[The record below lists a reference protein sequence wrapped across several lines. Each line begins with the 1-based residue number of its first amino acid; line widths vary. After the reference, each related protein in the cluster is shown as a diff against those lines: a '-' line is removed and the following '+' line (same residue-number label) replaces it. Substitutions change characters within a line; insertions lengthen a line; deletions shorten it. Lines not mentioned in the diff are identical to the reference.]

1 MTRAIKKFISFV
13 TAVALA
19 AVVFAAFSACGG
31 RNPVTPEPDN
41 RTEIVIGSDEYTP
54 YFYVGEDGEF
64 SGVDVEIATEAFLR
78 MGYRAEFKMID
89 WTEKDLLL
97 SSGDVD
103 CLWGSFTMT
112 GREDRY
118 DWAGPYLTSRQV
130 IVVPKNSGITKI
142 SDLAGKSLAC
152 QSTGQVDEIFSAAS
166 DGTGSVP
173 VLSRLY
179 CFDTFKL
186 AFAALRKNYVDAV
199 GGHETALVDFM
210 NDLTGEYRV
219 LEEPL
224 VEVELGAAFRK
235 GDGRGIREKLTAT
248 LNEMAK
254 DGTTAGIVERYGISA
269 ARVIAK

>member
-19 AVVFAAFSACGG
+19 SVAFVALTACGG
-31 RNPVTPEPDN
+31 DNSVTPEPDN

-54 YFYVGEDGEF
+54 YFYMGEDGEF
-64 SGVDVEIATEAFLR
+64 SGVDVEIATEAFSR

-89 WTEKDLLL
+89 WTEKDLVLA
-97 SSGDVD
+97 SGEVD

-130 IVVPKNSGITKI
+130 IVVPEDSDITKI

-152 QSTGQVDEIFSAAS
+152 QSTGLVDEIFSAA

-219 LEEPL
+219 LDESL
-224 VEVELGAAFRK
+224 VEVELGVAFRK
-235 GDGRGIREKLTAT
+235 GDSRGIREKLTAT
-248 LNEMAK
+248 LYEMAA

-269 ARVIAK
+269 DRVIAK